1 MIATTRK
8 LLLLSISAL
17 SIFAFAPVVPHGAS
31 VLGGFSTDAVARG
44 GGDDHGGD
52 SSGGGDGGS
61 SGGGSGRGGS
71 DDGASHD
78 SGDDHGGGRH
88 SGDDDSAS
96 DDDGSSH
103 QGRHRGNDDVADD
116 DSDDDSMDDNGG
128 GRRSRPSVEISV
140 SDESLRGLLSG
151 SLRAVDN
158 LGRTLEIEV
167 ETEHGAQVVIGK
179 VHGGDAKRQPGA
191 ITSVTIVSVN

>member
-17 SIFAFAPVVPHGAS
+17 TIFAFAPVLPHGSA
-31 VLGGFSTDAVARG
+31 LDAGSAYARG
-44 GGDDHGGD
+44 GGDDHGGGGD
-52 SSGGGDGGS
+52 SDSDGGGRGGGS
-61 SGGGSGRGGS
+61 SSSGGSGRGGS
-71 DDGASHD
+71 DDGAGHD

-88 SGDDDSAS
+88 SSS
-96 DDDGSSH
+96 DDDGADDHSGRH
-103 QGRHRGNDDVADD
+103 GRHRGDDDMADNDD
-116 DSDDDSMDDNGG
+116 DSNDDNGG
-128 GRRSRPSVEISV
+128 RRDRPSVEISV
-140 SDESLRGLLSG
+140 TDASLQGLLNG

-179 VHGGDAKRQPGA
+179 VHGGDATRRPGA
-191 ITSVTIVSVN
+191 ITAVTIVNAN